1 MYYSLRLTTIFTITM
16 TKSLDAVWLKS
27 VQFFHELYGSAIND
41 LQNEKNDGKVFQQRK
56 SHVSLIPNCT
66 RHRNIYRYFEKN

>member
-1 MYYSLRLTTIFTITM
+1 MYYSLRLATISTITM
-16 TKSLDAVWLKS
+16 TKLLDADWLRN
-27 VQFFHELYGSAIND
+27 VQFFHEFSSAIND
-41 LQNEKNDGKVFQQRK
+41 LQNDENGGKVLQQRK